1 VPKAI
6 TIVVAAL
13 ALFAFIAVP
22 AAVADETSAGLW
34 PSDHQATG
42 SGAATALAAI
52 PAADAAPGGPILVV
66 TATGNKFTR
75 YLAEILQAEG
85 LNAYATADV
94 SALDA
99 TLLADYKVVVLGE
112 TALTAGQVTD
122 LANWVDAGGNL
133 IAMRPDAQLFGLL
146 GVTSSGFNRANQYLK
161 LTASPA
167 AAGIVTDSIQYHGTA
182 TRYTLAGATAVAT
195 LYTTPTNPTPNP
207 AVTLRSVGSAGGEA
221 AAFAFDLARS
231 VVYTRQGRPG
241 WAKQE
246 RDGVPPIRPD
256 DLFYGAKA
264 GNPQPDWVD
273 LNKVAI
279 PQADEQ
285 QRLLANLITR
295 MARDVM
301 PIPRFWYFP
310 RDEKAVIIMTG
321 DDHASGGTAGRFDS
335 QAAQSPPGCSVA
347 DWECIRSTSYIYTGT
362 PLSNAQATAY
372 DAQGFEVALHFDTNC
387 ANWTPAQLE
396 NFFATQLAAWQAKYT
411 SVPSPVSNRTH
422 CITWSDWASHPKT
435 ELTHGIRFDTNYYY
449 WPPDWI
455 QNRPGMFTGSGM
467 PMRFADLDG
476 TVIDVFQ
483 GATQMTDES
492 GQTYPF
498 TADALLDRAIGPEGY
513 YGAFVANMH
522 TDSASSAG
530 ATAIISSA
538 LARGVPVVS
547 SRQMLTWLDGRNASS
562 FGSLAY
568 SGDTMSFTIA
578 PGAGANGL
586 RALLPASTPDGSITG
601 LTLGGLPVPF
611 TVEVVKGIEYARFD
625 AAAGSYEATYIAD
638 TDGPVITD
646 VDADPDSDGT
656 AVVTW
661 STDEPSSSRVDY
673 GTSAGSLTSS
683 ATSPGLTTS
692 HSVTLTGLA
701 ASTTYHYRVT
711 STDASANS
719 TTEPTGT
726 PFTFTTESATLVDT
740 SAADFGAGTLGAGTY
755 LAQAGDG
762 EVVLSPLVGSEFSG
776 SSLPAGWTSVPW
788 NAGGSSTVANGF
800 VTVDGSLL
808 ATDSFFGPG
817 RALEFSAAIDG
828 EAFQHAGLG
837 TDLNDFPWAL
847 VSSFNGNSGL
857 WARTNNGTATN
868 TSISASTGQM
878 HRYRIEWTASGLAY
892 YADGALVATHLTP
905 IGTNLR
911 PVVSDI
917 FVNTSTV
924 RVDWLRLSPYA
935 SAGTFTSRVLGD
947 GTERTWGNLSAD
959 VGAPAGTSVA
969 LSVRTGDTPTPD
981 GTWTGW
987 QALPGTGGSV
997 GTTSAYLQYS
1007 ADLATTDD
1015 SATPELRS
1023 VEVEYQLTGPPLPT
1037 VLFSDDFE
1045 SGNLGAWTTVHGLTV
1060 TAEAAFAGAFG
1071 ARANAP
1077 GAAAVWARKTL
1088 ASPAHDVTTTVRFKV
1103 DSRTT
1108 RMHLLRLL
1116 SSGNASLVTVSL
1128 NNTGRLLYRN
1138 AVAGVAHTSTIT
1150 PTNGVWHELS
1160 VRTFA
1165 DGATGHVTV
1174 KLDGVTVPG
1183 LDLVENI
1190 GTDPIGRVTL
1200 GDDNTADVYSAA
1212 YDDLVVAG

>member
-1 VPKAI
+1 LVLVLGL
-6 TIVVAAL
+6 VVGAP
-13 ALFAFIAVP
+13 V
-22 AAVADETSAGLW
+22 
-34 PSDHQATG
+34 G
-42 SGAATALAAI
+42 SGAATAPAAL
-52 PAADAAPGGPILVV
+52 PAADASPGGPILVV

-99 TLLADYKVVVLGE
+99 TLLADYDVVVLGE
-112 TALTAGQVTD
+112 TALTAAQVSA
-122 LANWVDAGGNL
+122 LEGWVNAGGNL
-133 IAMRPDAQLFGLL
+133 IAMRPDAQLYGLL
-146 GVTSSGFNRANQYLK
+146 GITSPGGSRRDQYLK
-161 LTASPA
+161 LTVSPSG
-167 AAGIVTDSIQYHGTA
+167 AGIVTDSIQYHGTA
-182 TRYTLAGATAVAT
+182 TPYKLAGATAVAT
-195 LYTTPTNPTPNP
+195 LYTTPTTPTPASNP

-231 VVYTRQGRPG
+231 VVYMRQGNPA
-241 WAKQE
+241 WAGQE

-256 DLFYGAKA
+256 DLFFGARA
-264 GNPQPDWVD
+264 GAPQPDWID

-310 RDEKAVIIMTG
+310 RDEKAVIVMTG

-347 DWECIRSTSYIYTGT
+347 DWECIRSTSYIYTST

-372 DAQGFEVALHFDTNC
+372 DVLGFEVALHVDTNC

-396 NFFATQLAAWQAKYT
+396 NFFGTQLAAWQAKYT

-422 CITWSDWASHPKT
+422 CISWSDWASHPKT
-435 ELTHGIRFDTNYYY
+435 ELAHGIRFDTNYYY

-467 PMRFADLDG
+467 PMRFTDLDG

-498 TADALLDRAIGPEGY
+498 TVDTLLDRATGPEGY

-530 ATAIISSA
+530 ATAIIASA

-568 SGDTMSFTIA
+568 SGGTLSFTIS

-586 RALLPASTPDGSITG
+586 RALLPASTPDGAITG
-601 LTLGGLPVPF
+601 LTRGGTPVPF

-625 AAAGSYEATYIAD
+625 AAAGSYEATYVAD
-638 TDGPVITD
+638 TTGPVITD
-646 VDADPDSDGT
+646 VQADPNSDGT

-661 STDEPSSSRVDY
+661 TTDESSSSRVDY
-673 GTSAGSLTSS
+673 GTSPGSLTSS

-711 STDASANS
+711 STDASGNS
-719 TTEPTGT
+719 TTEPAGT
-726 PFTFTTESATLVDT
+726 PLTFTTALATLVDT
-740 SAADFGAGTLGAGTY
+740 TAADFGAGTLDAGTY

-762 EVVLSPLVGSEFSG
+762 EVVLAPLVGTEFGG
-776 SSLPAGWTSVPW
+776 SSLPAGWTSAPW
-788 NAGGSSTVANGF
+788 NTGGSSTVASGF

-828 EAFQHAGLG
+828 EAFQHVGLG
-837 TDLNDFPWAL
+837 TDLNDLPWAL
-847 VSSFNGNSGL
+847 ISSFGGNAGL
-857 WARTNNGTATN
+857 FARTNNGTATN
-868 TSISASTGQM
+868 TAISASTGQM
-878 HRYRIEWTASGLAY
+878 HRYRIEWTASGLVY
-892 YADGALVATHLTP
+892 YADGALVATHPTP
-905 IGTNLR
+905 IGTNMR

-917 FVNTSTV
+917 NVNTSTV

-947 GTERTWGNLSAD
+947 GTERAWGDLSAD
-959 VGAPAGTSVA
+959 VATPAGTSVA

-987 QALPGTGGSV
+987 QSLPGTGGDV
-997 GTTSAYLQYS
+997 GATSAYLQYR
-1007 ADLATTDD
+1007 ADLATSDD
-1015 SATPELRS
+1015 SATPELRR
-1023 VEVEYQLTGPPLPT
+1023 VEVEYQLTGPPPPT

-1045 SGNLGAWTTVHGLTV
+1045 SGNLAAWTTVNGLTV

-1071 ARANAP
+1071 ARANAT
-1077 GAAAVWARKTL
+1077 GSAAVWARKTL

-1103 DSRTT
+1103 DSRSTA
-1108 RMHLLRLL
+1108 MHMLRLR
-1116 SSGNASLVTVSL
+1116 SVSYATVVRVSL
-1128 NNTGRLLYRN
+1128 NAQGRLLYRN
-1138 AVAGVAHTSTIT
+1138 GVAGVNRTSTT
-1150 PTNGVWHELS
+1150 APTMGVWHELS
-1160 VRTFA
+1160 VLTFVN
-1165 DGATGHVTV
+1165 GATGRVTV
-1174 KLDGVTVPG
+1174 KIDGVTVPG

-1190 GTDPIGRVTL
+1190 GTEPIDRITL
-1200 GDDNTADVYSAA
+1200 GDEASADVYSTA
-1212 YDDLVVAG
+1212 YDNLVVRG